1 MSEQSQTTS
10 PRWGRNTKL
19 VISLIL
25 IAILGGLLLRFH
37 SLLGPVL
44 FSFILAY
51 LLHPVVSFLD
61 RRLLR
66 SWRFAVNLIYLV
78 FVLLLLSLLT
88 WGGFNLVGQVS
99 SLINL
104 VQTSITQLPDFI
116 NSISGKIITFGP
128 FHLNLANL
136 DLPAIGKEVLS
147 IVEPLLGKMG
157 DLVSN
162 AAGSAISTFGWLA
175 FILLASYFFLL
186 ESGGLRE
193 GIIRVDIPGYDDD
206 IRRLGKKLG
215 AIWNAFL
222 RGQFIIFSL
231 TVLVYSI
238 VWPILGVH
246 YALGLALLAGL
257 ASFLPYIGPAINWIA
272 LGLVTFFQDPKP
284 FNLSALA
291 YTGLAIVIG
300 LVIDQIFNNLIAPRI
315 LSRAL
320 KVHPAAVLISA
331 IIAANLIGIIGIL
344 VAAPLL
350 ATIMLIGRYLTRK
363 LLDHEPWP
371 ASDEVET
378 PKYVPILTRLNQ
390 FWSSLTHRRVKPK
403 P

>member
-1 MSEQSQTTS
+1 MLEQSPPTS

-19 VISLIL
+19 VISLSL
-25 IAILGGLLLRFH
+25 IALLGALLLRFH

-66 SWRFAVNLIYLV
+66 SWRFAVNLLYLV
-78 FVLLLLSLLT
+78 FVLLLLALLT
-88 WGGFNLVGQVS
+88 WGGLNLVGQLS

-116 NSISGKIITFGP
+116 NSISGKILNFGP
-128 FHLNLANL
+128 FHLDLSRL
-136 DLPAIGKEVLS
+136 DLPAIGREILS
-147 IVEPLLGKMG
+147 IVEPLLGRMG
-157 DLVSN
+157 SLLSN
-162 AAGSAISTFGWLA
+162 VAGSAISTFGWLA

-186 ESGGLRE
+186 ESGGFRSD
-193 GIIRVDIPGYDDD
+193 IIRVDLPGYNEDF
-206 IRRLGKKLG
+206 RRLGRKLA

-231 TVLVYSI
+231 TVLVYAI

-246 YALGLALLAGL
+246 YALGLALLAGF

-272 LGLVTFFQDPKP
+272 LALVTFFQEPKP

-291 YTGLAIVIG
+291 FTGMVIVIG
-300 LVIDQIFNNLIAPRI
+300 LIIDQIFNSLIAPRI

-331 IIAANLIGIIGIL
+331 IIAANLIGIIGVLI
-344 VAAPLL
+344 AAPLL
-350 ATIMLIGRYLTRK
+350 ATILLIGRYLTRK
-363 LLDHEPWP
+363 LLDQEPWP
-371 ASDEVET
+371 ASDEVEQ
-378 PKYVPILTRLNQ
+378 PKGVPILARLDH
-390 FWSSLTHRRVKPK
+390 FWKSLKNRAAKPK